1 MPDLREKIFENLRQ
15 KNVFSDLPEANPTI
29 LTAKI
34 NKILEESCS
43 AIPRTKKTSCLG
55 VLLRKYSV
63 INNKLL
69 YFLLLSNIKFY

>member
-43 AIPRTKKTSCLG
+43 AIPRTK
-55 VLLRKYSV
+55 
-63 INNKLL
+63 
-69 YFLLLSNIKFY
+69 